1 MGTVVPE
8 IRGEPARRE
17 PDPGAMLMPGAAPE
31 IGPRCAPVTLRLTS
45 PLCVLERTS
54 VCFVVRRP
62 GAARPKLNMH
72 MSVR

>member
-45 PLCVLERTS
+45 P
-54 VCFVVRRP
+54 VRGTYFGLFCCAPPRR
-62 GAARPKLNMH
+62 GA
-72 MSVR
+72 S